1 MHVFTLLPLMW
12 GASDLRVDLM
22 SIFLITGAIAGI
34 LLGLRFRSLILVPA
48 SLLATVVVI
57 VTEGRDRL
65 SVVVLTVIGT
75 VASLQIGYLVSSMLR
90 TLVGMATSASP
101 RSRSESTHE
110 NVGYD
115 Y

>member
-1 MHVFTLLPLMW
+1 
-12 GASDLRVDLM
+12 M
-22 SIFLITGAIAGI
+22 SIFLITGATAGI
-34 LLGLRFRSLILVPA
+34 ILGMRFRSLILVPA
-48 SLLATVVVI
+48 SLLAIVVVI
-57 VTEGRDRL
+57 VTESGDRL

-90 TLVGMATSASP
+90 SLVGMATSASL
-101 RSRSESTHE
+101 RSRSESTHG